1 MVLTWTPWTFFL
13 WNLLKWTWRI
23 GPSSSRT
30 RITFSLLGSPP
41 QPLLLSHMWMCGDI
55 PKGDLGCRSSF
66 VAHRFTQSELYSGL
80 CRGAHKMDASRCSP
94 GLGSIP
100 GRLLC
105 FTPGGVRGKDKLNK
119 GLDGKQLKIN
129 WDAIRSAPVH
139 LHPTSV
145 VEPGGMSTAPASVRD
160 RLSPTRE
167 GKLRW
172 KVCLHPHLEQGGTPL
187 GERSH
192 GCGCRFFLSYRWEL
206 AVFRTTPL
214 NCIFKNWDM
223 FDSQNLKKDMPA
235 LFL

>member
-1 MVLTWTPWTFFL
+1 MVTFQRDILVIVHRLWLTA
-13 WNLLKWTWRI
+13 
-23 GPSSSRT
+23 
-30 RITFSLLGSPP
+30 
-41 QPLLLSHMWMCGDI
+41 LLSQKC
-55 PKGDLGCRSSF
+55 
-66 VAHRFTQSELYSGL
+66 TQD
-80 CRGAHKMDASRCSP
+80 CRGARKMDASCCSP

-119 GLDGKQLKIN
+119 GLDGKKLKIN
-129 WDAIRSAPVH
+129 LGCHQVCPSASPPH
-139 LHPTSV
+139 L
-145 VEPGGMSTAPASVRD
+145 GGRTRRMSKAPDSVRD

-172 KVCLHPHLEQGGTPL
+172 KVCLPPHLEQGGTPL

-192 GCGCRFFLSYRWEL
+192 GCGCRFFLFYGWEL

-214 NCIFKNWDM
+214 NCVFKNWDM